1 MPLVL
6 SGQEYNDRLQADPS
20 RRETVCHP
28 EPFETQSTWCN
39 TMDQGWF
46 RELNLRD
53 LWLTI
58 ESNQAKEDVIY
69 RADSASWGPASSF
82 FITGTI
88 KNQHMGLT
96 DENLEVPGGHYLEC
110 IQDGVE
116 IDQWFAEEQVVR
128 IRFGLKLD
136 AIRQFAASLGLPQ
149 ELQAITNGQ
158 SPSSFYRQGMITPDM
173 QVILH
178 QMLQCPH
185 QGAIKQMYLE
195 GKVLELAALQF
206 AQFTEADK
214 LSRSEPLLNRDDID
228 RLHHAKEILIT
239 QFNHPPSILSL
250 ARQVGLNDFKLK
262 QGFRQAFG
270 TTVFGYL
277 RNYRLEQARLLL
289 LEGELSVQQVSRA
302 IGYTHSGY
310 FAKAFKQKFGVSP
323 KNYQMN
329 REQLSIFVV
338 NTPSNAQ
345 KNPLSS

>member
-6 SGQEYNDRLQADPS
+6 SGQDYNDRLQADPHS
-20 RRETVCHP
+20 KETTCYP
-28 EPFETQSTWCN
+28 EPFETKSTWRN
-39 TMDQGWF
+39 AMDQGWF
-46 RELNLRD
+46 RELYLRD

-58 ESNQAKEDVIY
+58 EENQARENIIY

-82 FITGTI
+82 FISGTI
-88 KNQHMGLT
+88 KSQHIGLT

-149 ELQAITNGQ
+149 ELQAITNGK
-158 SPSSFYRQGMITPDM
+158 SPSSFYRQGKITPDM

-178 QMLQCPH
+178 QVLQCPY

-206 AQFTEADK
+206 AQFAETDVF
-214 LSRSEPLLNRDDID
+214 SRSEPLLKQDDID
-228 RLHHAKEILIT
+228 RLHHARAILVD
-239 QFNHPPSILSL
+239 QLNHPPSILSL
-250 ARQVGLNDFKLK
+250 AHQVGLNDFKLK
-262 QGFRQAFG
+262 QGFRQVFG

-277 RNYRLEQARLLL
+277 RDYRLEQARLLL
-289 LEGELSVQQVSRA
+289 LEKQMSVQQVARA

-323 KNYQMN
+323 KTYQMN
-329 REQLSIFVV
+329 RE
-338 NTPSNAQ
+338 
-345 KNPLSS
+345 